1 MRGLSGIS
9 QGQHKGR
16 ETGGAPDTRPIF
28 PVGSSL
34 RSQMARQSEV
44 SLSHTALREIRLAR
58 GRGLQQ
64 SPQSA
69 PPGICQTLNLC
80 VGAGG

>member
-44 SLSHTALREIRLAR
+44 SLSHTALGRSGSPEGGACSKARSLPLQAFARL
-58 GRGLQQ
+58 
-64 SPQSA
+64 
-69 PPGICQTLNLC
+69 
-80 VGAGG
+80 